1 MTLNS
6 RQRVL
11 AAFAHQEPDRV
22 PLDLGSRGSSLALSA
37 YADLKK
43 HLGLELPGEVLDQ
56 RLGLARIDEV
66 VLERFGADTRYV
78 YLKPASSWDPRTD
91 PVNDTLV
98 DEWGGTLRRPR
109 GGLYYDHVDFPFKEP
124 DPAAIRRHPFPDPD
138 DPSRYRGLR
147 EEAKRYYEQ
156 GYAVGTYLK
165 GVFETL
171 WILRGMENTF
181 RDMTLN
187 QKFIQALADR
197 TSEIMARMIENFFA
211 EGGDYVSTSA
221 SPATWA
227 PSRACSSRPGLPDL
241 RPPLREAHLRHGQAV
256 FLRPGGQH
264 SCGAIFKIIPL
275 VIEAGGRFSTPSRPA
290 PRAWTPGGSSRSTA
304 ATCASGAGWDI
315 QRVLAQGTPE
325 TVAAEVRRVIH
336 DLGPGGGLLLGP
348 SHDIQAFTRPDNV
361 VTLYETGLAGGRYPL
376 AGRAGAGLAE
386 DGACAIRPA

>member
-211 EGGDYVSTSA
+211 EVGDYVSTSA

-264 SCGAIFKIIPL
+264 SLRRHLQDHPPGDRGRGGDSQPHPDQRRGHGHPAAQAGVRPRPVL
-275 VIEAGGRFSTPSRPA
+275 LGRGGHPARPGPGHPGNGGGR
-290 PRAWTPGGSSRSTA
+290 GA
-304 ATCASGAGWDI
+304 A
-315 QRVLAQGTPE
+315 VF
-325 TVAAEVRRVIH
+325 H
-336 DLGPGGGLLLGP
+336 DLGPGAACSWAPATTSRP
-348 SHDIQAFTRPDNV
+348 SPGRITWWTSTRPAWPAA
-361 VTLYETGLAGGRYPL
+361 VTHSP
-376 AGRAGAGLAE
+376 AE
-386 DGACAIRPA
+386 PARGSRRRGMRDRPA